1 MKKIT
6 EMRTNMNTKAV
17 EVRAKLIDKLNA
29 EKATADVIADVSAKN
44 NADLFSFNA
53 SAHLSM
59 LNAMYADSKK
69 SDSTITDADVD
80 MCVLDVVNALTDYN
94 DEIALQTFEKYAD
107 MSYSEAFMLY
117 LGDQTAKGKRLNKK
131 EDNGSTIY
139 VINEAPIKIMFNDFL
154 EVTNSALYNTLADY
168 CCIFVDNLAKFTTG
182 TDKTGYVTS
191 VALSESYK
199 ELRKKKNWELGTP
212 EKAINKTQLATQL
225 TEIIA
230 DILPKGMTLKMINAD
245 VTFMLHSAIITK
257 DTPNKEGK
265 FVMRREST
273 VMNFIFR
280 TIWHR
285 YNKKPYDFQSESNS
299 NYGGNV
305 RSAEITPV
313 VPNKKMAEPT
323 PRKEKPCEVSAPE
336 HTLYEGLEVGVAI
349 KHTTFGTG
357 TITATSEKMITATFE
372 DGEHR
377 FNKTSFGIHFELA

>member
-6 EMRTNMNTKAV
+6 ELRTNINAKAV
-17 EVRAKLIDKLNA
+17 TVRSKLIDKLNA
-29 EKATADVIADVSAKN
+29 ENATADVIADVSAKN

-53 SAHLSM
+53 SAHLST
-59 LNAMYADSKK
+59 LNAVYADSKK
-69 SDSTITDADVD
+69 SDSTITNTDVD
-80 MCVLDVVNALTDYN
+80 MRVLDVTNALADYN
-94 DEIALQTFEKYAD
+94 DEIKLQTLEKYVG

-117 LGDQTAKGKRLNKK
+117 LADQTAKGKRLATKD
-131 EDNGSTIY
+131 DNGNTIY
-139 VINEAPIKIMFNDFL
+139 VINETPIKIMFNEFL
-154 EVTNSALYNTLADY
+154 EVTSSALYNTLADY

-191 VALSESYK
+191 VTLSDSYK

-212 EKAINKTQLATQL
+212 EKALNKTQLATQL

-257 DTPNKEGK
+257 DTLNKEGK

-273 VMNFIFR
+273 VMNYIFR

-285 YNKKPYDFQSESNS
+285 YYKKPYDFQSESSS

-305 RSAEITPV
+305 RSAEVTPV
-313 VPNKKMAEPT
+313 VPNKAMAEPT
-323 PRKEKPCEVSAPE
+323 QRKEKPCEVSAPE
-336 HTLYEGLEVGVAI
+336 HTLYEGLEIGVTI
-349 KHTTFGTG
+349 KHATFGTG
-357 TITATSEKMITATFE
+357 TITATSEKMITAAFE
-372 DGEHR
+372 DGDHR
-377 FNKTSFGIHFELA
+377 FNKTSFGTHFELA